1 MNYNN
6 DDRLEIVEETTYT
19 KSKPSILRGLLKLF
33 TLIISAPFILFLF
46 LKDLILMVITLFV
59 VWIVSKIGIAL
70 IVSAIISIFKIN
82 DISSVP
88 ILKNIVEF
96 ILGSDFLKT
105 NSINFFIHLE
115 FDVTLIVIVAV
126 VLSSINLRY
135 KLSNDN
141 YQKLLKRGFYL

>member
-115 FDVTLIVIVAV
+115 FDVTFIVIVAV

-141 YQKLLKRGFYL
+141 

>member
-59 VWIVSKIGIAL
+59 VWIISKIGIAL

-105 NSINFFIHLE
+105 NSINFFIYLE

-141 YQKLLKRGFYL
+141 

>member
-82 DISSVP
+82 DISSVQ

-141 YQKLLKRGFYL
+141 

>member
-19 KSKPSILRGLLKLF
+19 KSKPSILRGILKLF

-141 YQKLLKRGFYL
+141 

>member
-126 VLSSINLRY
+126 VIHLLSS
-135 KLSNDN
+135 
-141 YQKLLKRGFYL
+141 LKYLKIMYFRTR

>member
-6 DDRLEIVEETTYT
+6 DNRLEIVEETTYT

-141 YQKLLKRGFYL
+141 

>member
-19 KSKPSILRGLLKLF
+19 KSKPFILRGLLKLF

-59 VWIVSKIGIAL
+59 VWIISKIGIAL

-141 YQKLLKRGFYL
+141 

>member
-46 LKDLILMVITLFV
+46 LKDLILIVITLFV

-141 YQKLLKRGFYL
+141 

>member
-105 NSINFFIHLE
+105 NSINFFI
-115 FDVTLIVIVAV
+115 VIVAV

-141 YQKLLKRGFYL
+141 

>member
-6 DDRLEIVEETTYT
+6 DNRLEIVEETTYT
-19 KSKPSILRGLLKLF
+19 KSKPSILRGLLKSF

-59 VWIVSKIGIAL
+59 VWIVSKIGLAL
-70 IVSAIISIFKIN
+70 IVSAIISIFKIS

-141 YQKLLKRGFYL
+141 

>member
-33 TLIISAPFILFLF
+33 TSIISAPFILFLF

-59 VWIVSKIGIAL
+59 VWIISKIGIAL

-141 YQKLLKRGFYL
+141 

>member
-33 TLIISAPFILFLF
+33 TLIISAPFILFLLLASF
-46 LKDLILMVITLFV
+46 LGIGLAGSFSDLNI
-59 VWIVSKIGIAL
+59 WAGWCL
-70 IVSAIISIFKIN
+70 INAVLAIISIFKIN

-115 FDVTLIVIVAV
+115 FDVTIIVIVAV

-141 YQKLLKRGFYL
+141 

>member
-59 VWIVSKIGIAL
+59 VWIISKIGIAL

-115 FDVTLIVIVAV
+115 FDVALIVIVAV

-141 YQKLLKRGFYL
+141 

>member
-135 KLSNDN
+135 KLSHDN
-141 YQKLLKRGFYL
+141 

>member
-70 IVSAIISIFKIN
+70 IVSAIISIFKID

-141 YQKLLKRGFYL
+141 

>member
-96 ILGSDFLKT
+96 ILGSDFLKK

-141 YQKLLKRGFYL
+141 

>member
-19 KSKPSILRGLLKLF
+19 KSKPSILRSLLKLF

-115 FDVTLIVIVAV
+115 FDVTIIVIVAV

-141 YQKLLKRGFYL
+141 

>member
-6 DDRLEIVEETTYT
+6 DDRPEIVEETTYT

-141 YQKLLKRGFYL
+141 

>member
-70 IVSAIISIFKIN
+70 IISAIISIFKIN

-141 YQKLLKRGFYL
+141 

>member
-115 FDVTLIVIVAV
+115 FDVTVIVIVAV

-141 YQKLLKRGFYL
+141 

>member
-88 ILKNIVEF
+88 ILKNIIEF

-141 YQKLLKRGFYL
+141 

>member
-59 VWIVSKIGIAL
+59 VWIISKIGIAL

-88 ILKNIVEF
+88 ILKNTVEF

-141 YQKLLKRGFYL
+141 

>member
-46 LKDLILMVITLFV
+46 LKDLILMVITLFI

-141 YQKLLKRGFYL
+141 

>member
-115 FDVTLIVIVAV
+115 FDITLIVIVAV

-141 YQKLLKRGFYL
+141 

>member
-19 KSKPSILRGLLKLF
+19 KSKPSLLKLF

-141 YQKLLKRGFYL
+141 

>member
-70 IVSAIISIFKIN
+70 MVSAIISIFKIN

-105 NSINFFIHLE
+105 NSINFFIHFE

-141 YQKLLKRGFYL
+141 

>member
-115 FDVTLIVIVAV
+115 FDVTIIVIVAV

-141 YQKLLKRGFYL
+141 

>member
-70 IVSAIISIFKIN
+70 MVSAIISIFKIN
-82 DISSVP
+82 DITSVP

-141 YQKLLKRGFYL
+141 

>member
-115 FDVTLIVIVAV
+115 FDVTLILIVAV

-141 YQKLLKRGFYL
+141 

>member
-96 ILGSDFLKT
+96 ILGSDFLKI

-141 YQKLLKRGFYL
+141 

>member
-1 MNYNN
+1 MNDNN

-115 FDVTLIVIVAV
+115 FDVILIVIVAV

-141 YQKLLKRGFYL
+141 

>member
-19 KSKPSILRGLLKLF
+19 KSKPSIFRGLLKLF

-141 YQKLLKRGFYL
+141 

>member
-59 VWIVSKIGIAL
+59 VWIVSKMGIAL

-141 YQKLLKRGFYL
+141 

>member
-46 LKDLILMVITLFV
+46 LNDLILMVITLFV

-141 YQKLLKRGFYL
+141 